1 MRVLLLLTLCLPLFV
16 LASDEV
22 DTGPQKP
29 AAIQLAEEY
38 MAALTNRNYSRL
50 SQFYDRETVLTDQM
64 AGKTLTGRREILSFL
79 RRIHTYTQE
88 YYFNADHMFYKGS
101 RVVMI
106 GNYYYKARGD
116 LFGYPGESVTFSLPG
131 VTTLKLD
138 MENRRI
144 EEQIDLLDYHTME
157 DQLSSHPSLAVP

>member
-1 MRVLLLLTLCLPLFV
+1 MRALLLMMLFLPL
-16 LASDEV
+16 LSQAAEEV
-22 DTGPQKP
+22 DPGPQKP

-38 MAALTNRNYSRL
+38 MAALTNRNYSKL
-50 SQFYDRETVLTDQM
+50 AQFYDRETVLTDQM
-64 AGKTLTGRREILSFL
+64 AGKSLTGSRDILAFL
-79 RRIHTYTQE
+79 RRVHTYTQE
-88 YYFNADHMFYKGS
+88 YYFNADHLFYKGS

-144 EEQIDLLDYHTME
+144 EQQIDYLDYHTME
-157 DQLSSHPSLAVP
+157 DQLSAHPSLAIP

>member
-1 MRVLLLLTLCLPLFV
+1 MRVLLLLILCLPLF
-16 LASDEV
+16 ASAAEDV
-22 DTGPQKP
+22 DAAPKKP
-29 AAIQLAEEY
+29 DAIQLAEEY
-38 MAALTNRNYSRL
+38 MAALTNRNYSKL
-50 SQFYDRETVLTDQM
+50 AQFYDRETVLTDQM

-88 YYFNADHMFYKGS
+88 YHFNADHLFYKGS

-116 LFGYPGESVTFSLPG
+116 LFGYPGESITFSLPG
-131 VTTLKLD
+131 ITTLKLD

-144 EEQIDLLDYHTME
+144 EEQIDYLDYHTME